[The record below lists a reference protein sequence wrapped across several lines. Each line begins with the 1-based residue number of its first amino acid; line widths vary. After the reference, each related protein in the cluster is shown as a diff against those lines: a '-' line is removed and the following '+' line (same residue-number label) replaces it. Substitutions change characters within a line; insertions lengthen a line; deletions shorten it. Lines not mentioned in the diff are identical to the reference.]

1 MADAKISALTAGTPL
16 STDILPYTD
25 LVGGT
30 TKKTTVTALKAGLDL
45 VGSNTGDQTIT
56 LTGDVTGSGTGS
68 FATTLASTAVTPG
81 AYTNADITIDAKGR
95 ITAAANGTG
104 GGITDLT
111 GDVTATGPGS
121 AAATLANTAVTPA
134 SYTKAN
140 ITVDSKGRITAA
152 ANGSA
157 ENMQSTYEAGSDIV
171 TSAGQGSVKIQ
182 TGTGNDNSFVLEVA
196 NGAGTVNFGVSGTG
210 NTVVKNLLMTDVI
223 ESSGINM
230 NSGKILGRTTAGVG
244 QIQDITVGTGLSLSG
259 GTLTATGAGTGDVVG
274 PASAVDSNFAAFDTI
289 TGKLIKDSG
298 SKAAD
303 FAAASAL
310 ASYELLA
317 NKDTDVLLA
326 ANSDTKYPSQ
336 KAVKTYADTKKPYHG
351 VVARPVGAS
360 NPLPTTISTTT
371 FTLGATAN
379 PISYYFNGTLVNVTS
394 DKTTT
399 LSGAA
404 GLYFIYFDAAT
415 GNLANST
422 TFPGINYGDNVII
435 ATVSWNGSN
444 LGLVND
450 ERHGYQRDPKWHIWA
465 HTTVGVRYRSG
476 ITLTHNSGTGAA
488 ATFSTTSGEIADEDI
503 QFVVNASSAFPT
515 PNAGRLWYQTGANSY
530 GFVNATATTPGYL
543 GPNNRPYV
551 VSSTGYGLTELS
563 SAVNRYI
570 NVFVYATTDL
580 HTPICFC
587 TETASAATVAAN
599 GYTSLANA
607 RAVPFPNISDSNL
620 SPEVKPIYRLI
631 WRADGVLQAIDVN
644 QDDYRTVSSLPQGA
658 GVASTTASA
667 VSYNPSGNIAATNVQ
682 TAIDELEIEKQPV
695 CEEKTT
701 SFTAA
706 VHGNYIITGTATVTD
721 PTPEAGHGFSCLV
734 RNGTATIGG
743 TAYAIVGTRI
753 ERTYHSGSWA
763 NAVWLPIAS
772 PGTAGQVCT
781 SNGASSAPTFQDAA
795 GGGDMTLAGVQSVTG
810 LKTFDKDKIAMK
822 GSSTGVTTVSTANAS
837 ATNYVATLQAATGT
851 VAYTADIT
859 KSAVGLSN
867 VTDDAQTKAAIVPN
881 TAPAAGELLIGNA
894 GGTAYAKAA
903 LSGDATL
910 ASTGAITLANTA
922 VSAGSYT
929 AANITVDA
937 KGRITAAANGSG
949 GSTDYSCRLRM
960 SSGQSI
966 GTTRTA
972 MIFDVE
978 DFDTDTMHDN
988 VTNNTRI
995 TFTHAGKYMVGGLIA
1010 TDGNAYAGGSIRVDG
1025 TTEIARAV
1033 VGNAAGSVANG
1044 SFVQTIYNFTAGQ
1057 YVELMGTFG
1066 STQTSTS
1073 GVDGCNFWAY
1083 KIA

>member
-45 VGSNTGDQTIT
+45 AGSNTGDQTIT

-95 ITAAANGTG
+95 ITAAANGTS
-104 GGITDLT
+104 GGITALT

-259 GTLTATGAGTGDVVG
+259 ATLTATGTGTGDVVG

-317 NKDTDVLLA
+317 NKDTDVLLS

-336 KAVKTYADTKKPYHG
+336 KATKTYADTKKPYHG

-360 NPLPTTISTTT
+360 NPLPTTIPTTT

-379 PISYYFNGTLVNVTS
+379 PLSYYYQGQLVNVTS

-404 GLYFIYFDAAT
+404 GFYFIYFDAAT
-415 GNLANST
+415 GDLLNST
-422 TFPGINYGDNVII
+422 VFPGVGYDDNVLL
-435 ATVSWNGSN
+435 ASVSWNGTT

-450 ERHGYQRDPKWHIWA
+450 ERHGYQRDPAWHTWA
-465 HTTVGVRYRSG
+465 HTTVGTRYRSG

-488 ATFSTTSGEIADEDI
+488 ATFSSTSGEIADEDI
-503 QFVVNASSAFPT
+503 QFVVNASSSFPT
-515 PNAGRLWYQTGANSY
+515 ANAGRLWYQTGASTWQ
-530 GFVNATATTPGYL
+530 FLDATATTPGYL
-543 GPNNRPYV
+543 GANNRPNV
-551 VSSTGYGLTELS
+551 VSSTGYGLTQLA

-580 HTPICFC
+580 HTPLYFL

-607 RAVPFPNISDSNL
+607 RAVPFPNVSGSNL
-620 SPEVKPIYRLI
+620 SPEVKAVYRLI
-631 WRADGVLQAIDVN
+631 WRADGRLQAIDTI

-658 GVASTTASA
+658 GVAPTTASA
-667 VSYNPSGNIAATNVQ
+667 VSFNPAGSVSATNVQ
-682 TAIDELEIEKQPV
+682 TAIEEVDAEKVSLSGSETVSNKIIGNSNIGTSNVITGRDDQFSIANSANQLKTFFFNAGSITASSPKTVTVPDRNLTLDTVGTNTDTAISGLIKGTGTKIASASAGTDYVAPGAVTSNGVTMATAKLLGRSTAATGAIEEITLGTNLSFTGTTLNAAGGASESLQM
-695 CEEKTT
+695 T
-701 SFTAA
+701 SFTAEPGKQY
-706 VHGNYIITGTATVTD
+706 VTGNTVVVTDPAAPTGGEFYSVKVGPDDATIGGVLYNQGAFVFSIYDGVSWYRYDYGASAGGGRLFDRVEVKGPLVSGLVTYQVAHDAGSIAGVKITVTD
-721 PTPEAGHGFSCLV
+721 LPTGSSV
-734 RNGTATIGG
+734 KVDIRKNGTATTNSIFTSDTEAEITTG
-743 TAYAIVGTRI
+743 T
-753 ERTYHSGSWA
+753 
-763 NAVWLPIAS
+763 
-772 PGTAGQVCT
+772 
-781 SNGASSAPTFQDAA
+781 
-795 GGGDMTLAGVQSVTG
+795 
-810 LKTFDKDKIAMK
+810 
-822 GSSTGVTTVSTANAS
+822 S
-837 ATNYVATLQAATGT
+837 ATNGVYTVTKTAIDNGTFAADDVCRYYVT
-851 VAYTADIT
+851 
-859 KSAVGLSN
+859 
-867 VTDDAQTKAAIVPN
+867 
-881 TAPAAGELLIGNA
+881 LIGSTLP
-894 GGTAYAKAA
+894 GTN
-903 LSGDATL
+903 LS
-910 ASTGAITLANTA
+910 I
-922 VSAGSYT
+922 
-929 AANITVDA
+929 
-937 KGRITAAANGSG
+937 
-949 GSTDYSCRLRM
+949 
-960 SSGQSI
+960 
-966 GTTRTA
+966 
-972 MIFDVE
+972 
-978 DFDTDTMHDN
+978 
-988 VTNNTRI
+988 VT
-995 TFTHAGKYMVGGLIA
+995 Y
-1010 TDGNAYAGGSIRVDG
+1010 
-1025 TTEIARAV
+1025 
-1033 VGNAAGSVANG
+1033 
-1044 SFVQTIYNFTAGQ
+1044 
-1057 YVELMGTFG
+1057 
-1066 STQTSTS
+1066 
-1073 GVDGCNFWAY
+1073 
-1083 KIA
+1083 